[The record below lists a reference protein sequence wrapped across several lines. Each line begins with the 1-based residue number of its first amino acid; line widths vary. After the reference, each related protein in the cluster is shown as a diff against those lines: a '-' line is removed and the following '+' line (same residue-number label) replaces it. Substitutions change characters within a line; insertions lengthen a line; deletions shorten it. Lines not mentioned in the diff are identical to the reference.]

1 MKKFI
6 YTLIIFSLPVCIY
19 FTLNF
24 LIVNKI
30 AYRPYEAITFY
41 KSIPYLG
48 YFYPNSLIDMNSV
61 GDLCHHTDHAV
72 QKREYWKTDSLGFR
86 NYELVGQPDIV
97 FIGDSFF
104 AGTGMT
110 QSNTIDNSVK
120 QCLDN
125 KIKVYNMAPASFSK
139 FNFFLKNGVIKKP
152 KLIVFSNSERYN
164 IEELN
169 KIDLNIDQNQLHKK
183 IESSSRIVIIDR
195 LKRFYL
201 FRFLIAR
208 ATRSTGSG
216 VAGENNGNM
225 YFFKGKNVSV
235 KKISET
241 LKNAKTIISY
251 RNYCD
256 SLGCGFL
263 YVPMPNKESVYFDYV
278 PLNKQPDYLFKLDS
292 ILKVS
297 NVSTINTLE
306 IYNNY
311 RKTNTALLYHLDD
324 THWNSNAAELIS
336 KEIASKYRAL
346 MNSAYSNSR

>member
-6 YTLIIFSLPVCIY
+6 YTLILFSLPIFIY

-24 LIVNKI
+24 LLINKI
-30 AYRPYEAITFY
+30 AYRPYEAISFY

-48 YFYPNSLIDMNSV
+48 NFYPNSIIDMISV

-72 QKREYWKTDSLGFR
+72 QKKEFWKTDRLGFR
-86 NYELVGQPDIV
+86 NYTLVEQPDIL

-104 AGTGMT
+104 AGTGLT

-120 QCLDN
+120 QSLDN
-125 KIKVYNMAPASFSK
+125 KITVYNMAPASLSK
-139 FNFFLKNGVIKKP
+139 FDFFLKNRIINKP
-152 KLIVFSNSERYN
+152 KLVVFSNSERYN
-164 IEELN
+164 IEEFY
-169 KIDLNIDQNQLHKK
+169 KIDLNLDQNQLRKK
-183 IESSSRIVIIDR
+183 IQKSSGVVIIDK

-201 FRFLIAR
+201 FRFLLAR
-208 ATRSTGSG
+208 TLGSSGSG
-216 VAGENNGNM
+216 IAGGNNNDM
-225 YFFKGKNVSV
+225 YFFKGKKVP
-235 KKISET
+235 KKNMMEA
-241 LKNAKTIISY
+241 LKNAEKIISY

-263 YVPMPNKESVYFDYV
+263 YVPMPNKESVYYDFI

-292 ILKVS
+292 ILKEA

-311 RKTNTALLYHLDD
+311 RKTNSDLLYHLDD
-324 THWNSNAAELIS
+324 THWNSKATDLVS
-336 KEIASKYRAL
+336 KEIAIKYRAL
-346 MNSAYSNSR
+346 MNKWGI